1 MNKAGRT
8 RDELIKHFSQ
18 TGAPEGNDFPSAAS
32 GPYQTKAA
40 NAPTGEET
48 FPFPGRDV
56 EYRPS
61 ASSLPMS
68 VSAAQVKRDNCD
80 RGNMPWDS
88 ETENAPILAGT
99 RSGTPS
105 ATPISDELGEN
116 IASGNVR
123 GVAQGAGET
132 ISKVGS
138 VAGGI
143 VGGALGELA
152 AGPVGALAG
161 GGLGSSIG
169 AVPGE
174 AIKSLA
180 EAGEE

>member
-8 RDELIKHFSQ
+8 RDELIKQFSQ
-18 TGAPEGNDFPSAAS
+18 TGAPEGNHFPSAAS

-88 ETENAPILAGT
+88 ELRTRPFSRARAAVRLPPHPSLTNSARTLLRVMFAALPRELAK
-99 RSGTPS
+99 PS
-105 ATPISDELGEN
+105 ARWVPL
-116 IASGNVR
+116 
-123 GVAQGAGET
+123 
-132 ISKVGS
+132 
-138 VAGGI
+138 
-143 VGGALGELA
+143 LA
-152 AGPVGALAG
+152 ALSAVPWESCSWAVGALAG